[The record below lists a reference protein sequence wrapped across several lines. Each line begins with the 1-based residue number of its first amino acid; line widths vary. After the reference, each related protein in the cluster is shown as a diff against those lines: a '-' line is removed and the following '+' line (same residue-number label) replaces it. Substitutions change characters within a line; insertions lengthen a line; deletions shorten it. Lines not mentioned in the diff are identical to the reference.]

1 MTAGMSNYYRD
12 RAAAERK
19 AAERAAGPRER
30 LIHLELAERY
40 SQLVIGHERFSWSGS
55 KDTEG
60 SPGSSSER
68 FD

>member
-1 MTAGMSNYYRD
+1 MTAGMSNYYRA

-30 LIHLELAERY
+30 SIHLELAERY
-40 SQLVIGHERFSWSGS
+40 SQLAIGHERFSWSGS
-55 KDTEG
+55 KDAEE
-60 SPGSSSER
+60 SRGSSSER